1 MTSSRDS
8 GSDDGKK
15 SISPFALTSNDNPGN
30 LITHT
35 QLKGSN
41 YEEWAKAIRISLRA
55 KKKNGFIDD
64 SIKQPTDDSNE
75 VEDWW
80 TVNSMIISWIFNT
93 IEPSLRS
100 TISYRETAKELL
112 DDTQQLF
119 SVRNGARVHQLKTEV
134 SKCKQN
140 GDTVMGYYSRLK
152 KIWDDLN
159 DHDPMPV

>member
-1 MTSSRDS
+1 MASSRNS
-8 GSDDGKK
+8 GSDDRKK
-15 SISPFALTSNDNPGN
+15 SISPFALTANDNPGN
-30 LITHT
+30 LITYT
-35 QLKGSN
+35 QLKGTN

-100 TISYRETAKELL
+100 TISYRETAKELW
-112 DDTQQLF
+112 DDIQQRF